1 FESCNLGSIN
11 LSRMVREES
20 GRPRIDWGKL
30 RSVTRKAV
38 RFLDDVIVVNRYP
51 IPELER
57 MARANRKIGLGVMGF
72 SDMLIRLGISY
83 DSDRA
88 VGVAEAVMKAVS
100 DEAFKASQALAGE
113 RGVFENWKG
122 SVYES
127 RGVEVRNATRTAIAP
142 TGTIGIL
149 AGTSPS
155 IEPLFALAYRR
166 SHVLDGKT
174 LYEVNPLLREY
185 AGRLGMDVEDLVEK
199 VRKTGS
205 LSDVPAVPD
214 SMKAVFVTALEIPFE
229 RHLQMQAAF
238 QRQADNS
245 VSKTVNL
252 PQDASCEDVGRV
264 YRRAWVLGLK
274 GITVYRY
281 GSRSSQVLELGAGE
295 RGYHYDHAA
304 RCDPEECK
312 V

>member
-1 FESCNLGSIN
+1 
-11 LSRMVREES
+11 
-20 GRPRIDWGKL
+20 
-30 RSVTRKAV
+30 
-38 RFLDDVIVVNRYP
+38 
-51 IPELER
+51 
-57 MARANRKIGLGVMGF
+57 
-72 SDMLIRLGISY
+72 
-83 DSDRA
+83 
-88 VGVAEAVMKAVS
+88 MKAVS

-149 AGTSPS
+149 AGASPS

-166 SHVLDGKT
+166 SHVLGGKT

-205 LSDVPAVPD
+205 LSDVPGVPD

-252 PQDASCEDVGRV
+252 PQDASPEDVRRV
-264 YRRAWVLGLK
+264 YRRAWELGLK

-295 RGYHYDHAA
+295 RSYHYDHAA